1 MTASPPSCDV
11 AVIGAGVVGLS
22 VAEEL
27 LSRGL
32 TVTVFDRQ
40 RAGREASWAGAGIL
54 PPGSRY
60 SAHPAIEQLALLSD
74 ALNERLSERVRE
86 FTGLDDGFWRCG
98 ALYFADDDRQHQELS
113 AMFDRW
119 RAAGIPVNA
128 IDQAELA
135 DLAPYASNEL
145 KQLAANGR
153 AHHAPTESQARNPRR
168 LRALVALCQSWGG
181 RLVEHSEVVELEESP
196 EQVALRLANGERC
209 VAGRVVIAN
218 GAWAARFLPQRD
230 GAGWVRPVRG
240 QMLLLRRPES
250 IEPLGMNVHVGHHYL
265 APRTD
270 GRVLAGATVEEAAF
284 DKSTTAEG
292 CGRLLQFVNQTG
304 LGGMRLEQAWAG
316 LRPATPDELPLIG
329 PASERTYVA
338 AGHFRAGLQ
347 FASATAMLIREQML
361 GQPPTMDVTPFRINR

>member
-1 MTASPPSCDV
+1 M
-11 AVIGAGVVGLS
+11 IGAGVVGLS

-27 LSRGL
+27 LSHGL

-60 SAHPAIEQLALLSD
+60 SSHPAIEELAALSD
-74 ALNERLSERVRE
+74 PLNERLSQRLRE

-98 ALYFADDDRQHQELS
+98 ALYFAGDDRQHRELA
-113 AMFDRW
+113 AMYDRW
-119 RAAGIPVNA
+119 RGRGIAVNV
-128 IDQAELA
+128 IDQADLA
-135 DLAPYASNEL
+135 DLAPYASDEL
-145 KQLAANGR
+145 ERFAAEGR
-153 AHHAPTESQARNPRR
+153 AHYVPSESQARNPRR
-168 LRALVALCQSWGG
+168 LRALTALCQAWGG
-181 RLVEHSEVVELEESP
+181 RVIEHSEVVEIAESP
-196 EQVALRLANGERC
+196 EQVTLRLADGDRF

-218 GAWAARFLPQRD
+218 GAWASRFLPQRD
-230 GAGWVRPVRG
+230 GIDWVRPVRG
-240 QMLLLRRPES
+240 QMLLLSRPES
-250 IEPLGMNVHVGHHYL
+250 IEPLGMNLHVGPHYL

-284 DKSTTAEG
+284 DKSTTAAG
-292 CGRLLQFVNQTG
+292 CGRLLHFVNQTG
-304 LGGMRLEQAWAG
+304 LGGLRLEQAWAG
-316 LRPATPDELPLIG
+316 LRPATADELPLIG

-361 GQPPTMDVTPFRINR
+361 GQPPTMDVSPFRIDR